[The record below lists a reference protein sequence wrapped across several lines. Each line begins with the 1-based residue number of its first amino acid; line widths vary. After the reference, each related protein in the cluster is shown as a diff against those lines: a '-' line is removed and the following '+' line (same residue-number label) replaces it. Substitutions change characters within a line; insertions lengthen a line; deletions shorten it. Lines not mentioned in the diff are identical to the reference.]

1 MHINNIRGVLNMM
14 LIKMFLLI
22 SIFVCSLYI
31 GILISKKYSNRE
43 KELIELQNALNM
55 LEAKIKF
62 TYEPLADL
70 FLDISESIKNNIG
83 QIFEKAQHKMN
94 IIGVGQAWNNAVE
107 DTNTDLTE
115 EDKNI
120 LKGLGRLIGKT
131 DIEGQISEIELLK
144 NFIVKQTEKAKI
156 EREKNEKIYKTL
168 GGIAGM
174 AIVIILM

>member
-1 MHINNIRGVLNMM
+1 MM
-14 LIKMFLLI
+14 LIKMLLLI

-62 TYEPLADL
+62 TYEPIADV
-70 FLDISESIKNNIG
+70 FLDISECIKNDIG
-83 QIFEKAQHKMN
+83 QIFAKAQQKMN
-94 IIGVGQAWNNAVE
+94 IIGIGQAWNNAVE

-144 NFIVKQTEKAKI
+144 SFIAKQTEKAKI
-156 EREKNEKIYKTL
+156 EREKNEKMYKTL
-168 GGIAGM
+168 GGIVGM
-174 AIVIILM
+174 AIVIILA